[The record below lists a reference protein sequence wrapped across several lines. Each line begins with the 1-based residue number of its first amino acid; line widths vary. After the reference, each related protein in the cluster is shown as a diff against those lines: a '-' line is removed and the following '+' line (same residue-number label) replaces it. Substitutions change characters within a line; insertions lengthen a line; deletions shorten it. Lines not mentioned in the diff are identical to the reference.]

1 MIKQTKILGFT
12 LIELMITVAII
23 GLLAAIAYPSYQNY
37 VTKTR
42 RVDAEGNL
50 LELSQYMERF
60 FTENGRYD
68 EDTGGDDVDLP
79 FTESPKEG
87 NSTFY
92 NLGFASGEPTST
104 TFVLE
109 AVPVGPQAAN
119 DTACATLTLDSTGA
133 KCILGGSK
141 CSDSTDSAVR
151 KAVDECW

>member
-1 MIKQTKILGFT
+1 MIQPSRNSGFT
-12 LIELMITVAII
+12 LIELMVTVAIV

-42 RVDAEGNL
+42 RVDATGNL

-68 EDTGGDDVDLP
+68 VDTGGDAVSLP
-79 FTESPKEG
+79 FTQSPKEG

-92 NLGFASGEPTST
+92 NLGFADGEPTST

-109 AVPVGPQAAN
+109 AEPVGPQAAN

-151 KAVDECW
+151 KAVDDCW